1 MKNLFSIFSN
11 STSSFEGKHD
21 DETVLLCL
29 HRHWYTLLGK
39 FIYFFLGGLL
49 PFVLIALF
57 GQLIIKYNLNAL
69 VVFLWS
75 AYYLILWYI
84 LGYTVTMYTM
94 DIWVVTTQRII
105 DSTQNGFF
113 NRTVSEI
120 SLGNIQDT
128 STVVMGAIPTT
139 MNYGDIEVQSAGAQ
153 DHFDFKQVPNPQGVK
168 EVITKAIANF
178 KHEHFKDEA
187 IEVVKDV
194 EEARDQ
200 VPQKESPAPE
210 NLPQ

>member
-21 DETVLLCL
+21 NETVLLCL
-29 HRHWYTLLGK
+29 HRHWYTLIGK
-39 FIYFFLGGLL
+39 FIYLFLGALL

-57 GQLIIKYNLNAL
+57 GQLIIKFNLNTL

-75 AYYLILWYI
+75 AYYMILWYI
-84 LGYTVTMYTM
+84 FGYIVTMYTM
-94 DIWVVTTQRII
+94 DIWVVTNQRII

-120 SLGNIQDT
+120 SLGNIQDI

-168 EVITKAIANF
+168 EIITKAMADF

-187 IEVVKDV
+187 LEVVKEV
-194 EEARDQ
+194 EEAKDELSHK
-200 VPQKESPAPE
+200 VDSIPV
-210 NLPQ
+210 NLPH